1 MPFIQDN
8 DAIWLRAPERI
19 YFPKEDGKFE
29 LQEDI
34 SYGTLIV
41 EVPSEHIV
49 LENAAPHSSGRYIW
63 SGARATKR
71 PRPVRETDSDSDVDN
86 NSDEHQDASE
96 ILRELKDLRSDCAQE
111 TRMYTHLETQL
122 SATLINK
129 VVQQKAHQ
137 QDYSR

>member
-8 DAIWLRAPERI
+8 DAIGLRAPERSNAM
-19 YFPKEDGKFE
+19 YFPNEDGKFE

-49 LENAAPHSSGRYIW
+49 LENAAPHSSDRYIW
-63 SGARATKR
+63 SGAQATKR
-71 PRPVRETDSDSDVDN
+71 PIPVWETDSNSDVDN
-86 NSDEHQDASE
+86 NSDEHQDTSE
-96 ILRELKDLRSDCAQE
+96 ILRELKDLRLR
-111 TRMYTHLETQL
+111 TREMYTHLEDQL
-122 SATLINK
+122 STLINK

-137 QDYSR
+137 QNYSR